1 MSANLSAQLLG
12 LLVFLIL
19 GAALSALY
27 DVLRIWRALFRS
39 EKHSVFFQDFFYM
52 LAASIVTFLVLLGV
66 SGGEL
71 RLYLLAGELFGW
83 FAWHFTA
90 GSVVVTLFRKLAH
103 FLYRHVFDPASAAL
117 RRVGLKMQKNMV
129 RHMAFVKKHM
139 QNGKKRL
146 KHRAAIVY
154 NRRNEARARKRNAKH
169 RKARRKMKVIKGKK
183 KRRGSILLRIAI
195 FAFTVYAIVLLVNQQ
210 VSIAQKKQQLAEVKQ
225 QIQIQ
230 EIQNDDLQNAVTSG
244 KDGNSEYMERAA
256 REGLDYAK
264 PGERI
269 FVNIAGK

>member
-1 MSANLSAQLLG
+1 MAADLSAQTFGFLA
-12 LLVFLIL
+12 FLIL
-19 GAALSALY
+19 GAVFSALY

-39 EKHSVFFQDFFYM
+39 ERRSVFFQDFFYM
-52 LAASIVTFLVLLGV
+52 LLASLGTFLVFLGV
-66 SGGEL
+66 SGGEI
-71 RLYLLAGELFGW
+71 RLYLLAGELLGW
-83 FAWHFTA
+83 LVWHFTL
-90 GSVVVTLFRKLAH
+90 GLVTVSLFRRLAR
-103 FLYRHVFDPASAAL
+103 FLYRHVFDPMSVKI
-117 RRVGLKMQKNMV
+117 RQIGLKLQKSIA
-129 RHMAFVKKHM
+129 RLASFVKKHM

-154 NRRNEARARKRNAKH
+154 NRHNGTRSHRRNIKPG
-169 RKARRKMKVIKGKK
+169 KARRNMKVMKGKK
-183 KRRGSILLRIAI
+183 RRKSVLLRIAI
-195 FAFTVYAIVLLVNQQ
+195 FAFTVYAIALLVNQQ

-230 EIQNDDLQNAVTSG
+230 EIQNDDLHNAVTTG

>member
-12 LLVFLIL
+12 LLVFFVL

-52 LAASIVTFLVLLGV
+52 LAASIVTFLALLGV

-71 RLYLLAGELFGW
+71 RLYLLAGELLGW
-83 FAWHFTA
+83 FVWHFTA
-90 GSVVVTLFRKLAH
+90 GSVVVTLFRKLAR
-103 FLYRHVFDPASAAL
+103 FLYRHVFDPVSAAL
-117 RRVGLKMQKNMV
+117 RRVGLKLQKNLL
-129 RHMAFVKKHM
+129 RHAAFVKKHM

-154 NRRNEARARKRNAKH
+154 NRRNEARVRKRNAKH

-183 KRRGSILLRIAI
+183 RRSSILLRIAI
-195 FAFTVYAIVLLVNQQ
+195 FAFTVYAVVLLVNQQ
-210 VSIAQKKQQLAEVKQ
+210 VSITQKKQQLAEVKQ

-230 EIQNDDLQNAVTSG
+230 EIQNDDLQNAVTTG
-244 KDGNSEYMERAA
+244 ENGNSEYMERAA